1 MGGVREVCAAVPR
14 VIGLPRLD
22 AYPNTAS
29 VNVLVPA
36 FISRNMCIGIFL
48 VFCVGV
54 GGNTAFTGL
63 GKGDAAG
70 AAEVA
75 AAPVARPLSFH
86 LAFPQ
91 GIHVM
96 PDEAALAF
104 STAGGAVLGG
114 ASRRVEAPILQ
125 RVPVDAWAFACWV
138 SRPAIRCCW
147 SLTVVLLPA
156 ISSSWSAG
164 ESVVSEAA
172 AVRLIP

>member
-1 MGGVREVCAAVPR
+1 
-14 VIGLPRLD
+14 
-22 AYPNTAS
+22 
-29 VNVLVPA
+29 
-36 FISRNMCIGIFL
+36 
-48 VFCVGV
+48 
-54 GGNTAFTGL
+54 
-63 GKGDAAG
+63 
-70 AAEVA
+70 
-75 AAPVARPLSFH
+75 
-86 LAFPQ
+86 
-91 GIHVM
+91 M

-172 AVRLIP
+172 AVAVAHPADAIEGLKLEASRCARLSKLSLACGSKPCGRLYFLYFL